1 MLDKGSSNG
10 SGFAFFTTYVPEVDP
25 VATAKISKV
34 TDVASTSVTIA
45 FS

>member
-1 MLDKGSSNG
+1 LGKGSSNG
-10 SGFAFFTTYVPEVDP
+10 SRFAFFTKYVPEVDP
-25 VATAKISKV
+25 FGTAKILKV